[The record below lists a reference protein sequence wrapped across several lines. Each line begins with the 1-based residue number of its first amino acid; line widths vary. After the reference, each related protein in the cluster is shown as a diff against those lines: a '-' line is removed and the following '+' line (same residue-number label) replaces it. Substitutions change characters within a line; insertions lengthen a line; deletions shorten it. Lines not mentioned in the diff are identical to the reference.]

1 MSVFFSP
8 PDLNQFRVITN
19 KSDTI
24 SSAQTIRARCPDGN
38 RPPLHL
44 IFQHFLLR
52 IFAFFFRSS
61 RNIFADPHLNGSR
74 KCKCRRGGRGVTV
87 ILEYAH
93 FCHKSSDTSGAHSD
107 CADCAAF
114 RAVLCAA
121 LQLCWI
127 HLIEYVPRL
136 QYKREPS
143 LALRAGPNQA
153 CIQIRQ
159 RTKAL

>member
-52 IFAFFFRSS
+52 IFAFFCPSRS
-61 RNIFADPHLNGSR
+61 IFADPHLNGSR

-93 FCHKSSDTSGAHSD
+93 FCHKSSDTSGAQQCRLCSFS
-107 CADCAAF
+107 CGSVRGIAA
-114 RAVLCAA
+114 
-121 LQLCWI
+121 CWI
-127 HLIEYVPRL
+127 HLIEYVPRF

>member
-1 MSVFFSP
+1 M
-8 PDLNQFRVITN
+8 
-19 KSDTI
+19 
-24 SSAQTIRARCPDGN
+24 
-38 RPPLHL
+38 
-44 IFQHFLLR
+44 
-52 IFAFFFRSS
+52 
-61 RNIFADPHLNGSR
+61 
-74 KCKCRRGGRGVTV
+74 TV

-93 FCHKSSDTSGAHSD
+93 FCHKSSDTSGAHSN

-127 HLIEYVPRL
+127 HLIEYVPRF